1 MRDRKEIETDY
12 SLDSEIKRL
21 LEVLLDIRDIL
32 QGIHHV
38 FLDEEE
44 ETESKDEF
52 NMKSD
57 IDEQDLQDLLD
68 NMEGNENEDH
78 RQ

>member
-1 MRDRKEIETDY
+1 VRDRKEIETDY

>member
-44 ETESKDEF
+44 EVEGEDEF
-52 NMKSD
+52 NMKSG